1 MHAGNSGEV
10 DTMSDSQDLS
20 GVAAEIERQADLVRQ
35 ARRLLSFV
43 KMELNQTQ
51 HVGHAAL
58 WIDEAKALL
67 QQVAR

>member
-1 MHAGNSGEV
+1 MPE
-10 DTMSDSQDLS
+10 SQDLS
-20 GVAAEIERQADLVRQ
+20 AVAAEIDRQADLVRQ

-43 KMELNQTQ
+43 KMELRETKHEGN
-51 HVGHAAL
+51 AAR

>member
-1 MHAGNSGEV
+1 MHAGNGGEV
-10 DTMSDSQDLS
+10 AMSDSQDLS
-20 GVAAEIERQADLVRQ
+20 AVAAEIERQADLVRQ
-35 ARRLLSFV
+35 ARRLLCFV